1 MTAVLSRTADP
12 LAPLLDALARMD
24 GPGVAGL
31 TPGVRVNSGHLG
43 WVGATRLVSG
53 EALPGLLDTAA
64 RRWQAS
70 PHAAAALAW
79 KCYSYWVSLPA
90 VLSFAVARRVPLMT
104 PDAVAARWSPH
115 QPFLTAGM
123 TRVRVAIL
131 ASDPLAVAP
140 TPEVVVV
147 PDEAALREILRV
159 SLIDAHLTPLL
170 DRVREHVHLGAR
182 TLWGSLASGV
192 AHGLSRAA
200 DAIPGSTL
208 DAAHDL
214 LDLFDV
220 DDLVTLESAATGA
233 GLCVRRRTC
242 CLAFTLPEPK
252 VCTGCVIRHP

>member
-12 LAPLLDALARMD
+12 LAPLLDTLARMT
-24 GPGVAGL
+24 GPTTAGL
-31 TPGVRVNSGHLG
+31 APGVRVRSVHLG
-43 WVGATRLVSG
+43 WISASRIVSG
-53 EALPGLLDTAA
+53 DALPGLLDSAA
-64 RRWQAS
+64 NRWHAS

-90 VLSFAVARRVPLMT
+90 VLSYAVARRVPLMT
-104 PDAVAARWSPH
+104 PDAVAARWSPR
-115 QPFLTAGM
+115 QPFLTAGLAQ
-123 TRVRVAIL
+123 VRVAIL
-131 ASDPLAVAP
+131 ASDPLAVTP
-140 TPEVVVV
+140 TDEVVVV
-147 PDEAALREILRV
+147 PDEEALRGVLRA
-159 SLIDAHLTPLL
+159 SLIDAHLAPLL
-170 DRVREHVHLGAR
+170 DRLRDRVHLGPR

-208 DAAHDL
+208 DAAHEL

-220 DDLVTLESAATGA
+220 DDLVQLEPAPTGA
-233 GLCVRRRTC
+233 GLCVKRRTC